1 MGAPGGAP
9 GSMIQAEDNHDGV
22 HGAVGDSAEPYNGIY
37 KPELFDV
44 LHIHTCV

>member
-9 GSMIQAEDNHDGV
+9 GSMIQDHDGV

-37 KPELFDV
+37 KPELIDV
-44 LHIHTCV
+44 LPSHTCV